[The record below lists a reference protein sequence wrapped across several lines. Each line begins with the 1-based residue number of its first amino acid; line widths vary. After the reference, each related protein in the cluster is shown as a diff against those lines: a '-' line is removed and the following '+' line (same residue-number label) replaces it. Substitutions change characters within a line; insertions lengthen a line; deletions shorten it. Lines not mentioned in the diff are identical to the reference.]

1 MAALNENKSG
11 MTARSGQWLAL
22 LCAFSLAAC
31 GGGSSDGSG
40 ASQSPLAQPP
50 GTQPPP
56 TPPAPTVSLSAA
68 PTAVNAGGSTQLAWS
83 STNASACTANGA
95 WSGTKATSGN
105 QTISS
110 ISVTSTYGLICTGT
124 GGSTTRSVTVSVNAP
139 PPPAPTV
146 SLSAAPTTVAAGGST
161 LLTWS
166 SSNASSCTASGAWS
180 GVKVTSGNETIN
192 SISAPSTYTL
202 TCTGN
207 GGATARSATVN
218 IAGTA
223 GVSGAVDSSLLNR
236 HQESANLVYA
246 FAGFNSTSGTPAA
259 TVPVTQDAG
268 ACTFR
273 YALTGLA
280 NGNYTVA
287 LTSDGGTTFKRSA
300 NVTVSSAIANQAFT
314 PTRVVQVGPGR
325 QFTDPSQ
332 ITGLLSGDVVEI
344 DAGTYNGP
352 AVTWSTSNLTLRGV
366 GGRAHPVAPATISN
380 GKAIWVTAGT
390 NIAVENME
398 FSGAAVPD
406 KNGAGIRADGQD
418 LAVCG
423 SYFHD
428 NENGV
433 LGGGGNVLIE
443 YSEFARNGACVT
455 GFGCSHN
462 MYIDAARL
470 TLRYSYSHH
479 ANIGHLVKS
488 RSRENYILYNRIMD
502 EADGTS
508 SYTIDLPNGG
518 LSYVIGNLLQQ
529 GPNTDNPTILIYGEE
544 GATNPS
550 QTLYVVNNTFVND
563 RGSGTFVELSGG
575 TTATLQN
582 NLFVGGGTVV
592 SGGAVTQTTNQTTST
607 PNFVNRTTFDYR
619 PTATTPGINAG
630 TAPGLGGT
638 FDLTPVFQYVH
649 PTNRQ
654 ARPVNGVIDIGAYE
668 FVP

>member
-1 MAALNENKSG
+1 MRALNQYQSMIIACRG
-11 MTARSGQWLAL
+11 RFLVS
-22 LCAFSLAAC
+22 LCVLGLVAC
-31 GGGSSDGSG
+31 GGGSGGGSG
-40 ASQSPLAQPP
+40 SSQSPLAQPP
-50 GTQPPP
+50 STQPPATPPPGTQPP
-56 TPPAPTVSLSAA
+56 
-68 PTAVNAGGSTQLAWS
+68 ST
-83 STNASACTANGA
+83 
-95 WSGTKATSGN
+95 
-105 QTISS
+105 
-110 ISVTSTYGLICTGT
+110 
-124 GGSTTRSVTVSVNAP
+124 
-139 PPPAPTV
+139 PAPTV
-146 SLSAAPTTVAAGGST
+146 SLSAAPTTVTSGSST
-161 LLTWS
+161 QLTWS
-166 SSNASSCTASGAWS
+166 STNASSCAATGAWS
-180 GVKVTSGNETIN
+180 GAKATSGNQTVN
-192 SISAPSTYTL
+192 SLLATSTYTL
-202 TCTGN
+202 SCTG
-207 GGATARSATVN
+207 GGGTTTRSATVN
-218 IAGTA
+218 VTGAPGS
-223 GVSGAVDSSLLNR
+223 GVSGAVDSSLRNR
-236 HQESANLVYA
+236 HQESGNLVYA
-246 FAGFNSTSGTPAA
+246 FPGFNTTTGSPAA
-259 TVPVTQDAG
+259 TTPVVQDAG

-273 YALTGLA
+273 YALAGLPA
-280 NGNYTVA
+280 GSYTIA
-287 LTSDGGTTFKRSA
+287 LTSDGGATFKRSA
-300 NVTVSSAIANQAFT
+300 NVTVAGAAAVQDFAAS
-314 PTRVVQVGPGR
+314 RVIRVGPGR
-325 QFTDPSQ
+325 QFADPSQ
-332 ITGLLSGDVVEI
+332 VTGLASGDVVEI
-344 DAGTYNGP
+344 DAGVYNGP
-352 AVTWSTSNLTLRGV
+352 ASTWSTSNLTLRGV
-366 GGRAHPVAPATISN
+366 GGRAHLVAPATISN

-428 NENGV
+428 NENGI

-443 YSEFARNGACVT
+443 YSEFAHNGACVT

-529 GPNTDNPTILIYGEE
+529 GPNTDNPSILIYGEE

-592 SGGAVTQTTNQTTST
+592 SGGTVTQTTNRTTST

-619 PTATTPGINAG
+619 PTATTPGIDAG

-638 FDLTPVFQYVH
+638 FDLTPVLQYVH
-649 PTNRQ
+649 PANRQ

-668 FVP
+668 LAP

>member
-1 MAALNENKSG
+1 V
-11 MTARSGQWLAL
+11 
-22 LCAFSLAAC
+22 
-31 GGGSSDGSG
+31 
-40 ASQSPLAQPP
+40 AQ
-50 GTQPPP
+50 
-56 TPPAPTVSLSAA
+56 
-68 PTAVNAGGSTQLAWS
+68 GGSTQLTWS
-83 STNASACTANGA
+83 STNASSCSATGA
-95 WSGTKATSGN
+95 WSGAKATSGN
-105 QTISS
+105 QTI
-110 ISVTSTYGLICTGT
+110 
-124 GGSTTRSVTVSVNAP
+124 
-139 PPPAPTV
+139 
-146 SLSAAPTTVAAGGST
+146 
-161 LLTWS
+161 
-166 SSNASSCTASGAWS
+166 
-180 GVKVTSGNETIN
+180 N
-192 SISAPSTYTL
+192 SILAASTYTL
-202 TCTGN
+202 TCTGS
-207 GGATARSATVN
+207 GGSTARSATVN
-218 IAGTA
+218 LTGGSA
-223 GVSGAVDSSLLNR
+223 GVSGAVDSSLRDR
-236 HQESANLVYA
+236 HQESGNLVYA
-246 FAGFNSTSGTPAA
+246 FAGFNTTSGTPIA
-259 TVPVTQDAG
+259 TTPVVQDAG

-273 YALTGLA
+273 YALSGLPA
-280 NGNYTVA
+280 GSYTIA

-300 NVTVSSAIANQAFT
+300 NVTVAGATAPQDFPASRII
-314 PTRVVQVGPGR
+314 RVGPGR
-325 QFTDPSQ
+325 PFTDPSQ
-332 ITGLLSGDVVEI
+332 VSGLVSGDVVEI

-352 AVTWSTSNLTLRGV
+352 AVTWSASNITLRGI
-366 GGRAHPVAPATISN
+366 GGRAHMVAPTTISN

-390 NIAVENME
+390 NIAVENVE

-433 LGGGGNVLIE
+433 LGGGGRVLIE
-443 YSEFARNGACVT
+443 YSEFARNGGCVT
-455 GFGCSHN
+455 GFGCAHN
-462 MYIDAARL
+462 MYIDAARF

-479 ANIGHLVKS
+479 ASIGHLVKS

-575 TTATLQN
+575 TVATLQN
-582 NLFVGGGTVV
+582 NLFVGGGSVV
-592 SGGAVTQTTNQTTST
+592 SGTATQVTNLPTST
-607 PNFVNRTTFDYR
+607 PNFVNRAAFDYR
-619 PTATTPGINAG
+619 PTATTPGIDQG
-630 TAPGLGGT
+630 TAPGLGGA

-654 ARPVNGVIDIGAYE
+654 TRPTRNAIDIGAYE